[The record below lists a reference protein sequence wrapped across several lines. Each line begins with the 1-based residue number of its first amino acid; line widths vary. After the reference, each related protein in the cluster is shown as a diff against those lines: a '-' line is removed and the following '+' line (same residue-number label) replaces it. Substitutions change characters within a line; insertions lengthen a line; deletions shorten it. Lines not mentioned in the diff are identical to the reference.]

1 MKIWIHRWVSI
12 VAANDNF
19 FPAAWELFLL
29 ALVRLHLKVWL
40 PSASIIFS
48 EKKGGH
54 MCPWQ
59 KKKPRQVEKL
69 RRNMFERSF
78 FANQPRFWTR
88 TSLQQNLTWVKSG
101 ETLQSCE
108 HLGFSTEIVGVWYLK
123 QKHWRRF
130 WWYIRGMLCIP
141 QCKKMIENET
151 TTNIQI
157 SDFTCCVKLYRAMAY
172 SKGKGYGKGK
182 QSEYL
187 DYCVSRVDPADR
199 GMRTQKR
206 NKNHP
211 KIGWWKRNEEA
222 PKLQSSGDLPEHL
235 LPLSRKLA
243 QRLRYK
249 ASYLRSQGIAT
260 RHQ

>member
-1 MKIWIHRWVSI
+1 MKISIHRWVSI

-19 FPAAWELFLL
+19 FPAAWSFFC
-29 ALVRLHLKVWL
+29 WL
-40 PSASIIFS
+40 WLGFTWKSDYLQLRSFSARKRGSHVS
-48 EKKGGH
+48 LTE
-54 MCPWQ
+54 
-59 KKKPRQVEKL
+59 KKPRQVEKL
-69 RRNMFERSF
+69 KRNMFERSF
-78 FANQPRFWTR
+78 FANQPRFRTR

-108 HLGFSTEIVGVWYLK
+108 HFGFSTEIVGVWYLK

-130 WWYIRGMLCIP
+130 WWYIRGMFCIP

-199 GMRTQKR
+199 GMRTQGQTKTIKNRLMETKR
-206 NKNHP
+206 KGF
-211 KIGWWKRNEEA
+211 KTFK
-222 PKLQSSGDLPEHL
+222 PKL
-235 LPLSRKLA
+235 
-243 QRLRYK
+243 
-249 ASYLRSQGIAT
+249 
-260 RHQ
+260 